1 MAGNAIAPAVQAR
14 SSVERE
20 TVTRKERTQAV
31 IERGDIA
38 ELLRLAEGYPC
49 ACMGAKDD
57 EPECVCKMNSK
68 QVREAVSLAGLRRGK
83 LIRL

>member
-1 MAGNAIAPAVQAR
+1 MNR
-14 SSVERE
+14 R
-20 TVTRKERTQAV
+20 ERTQEI
-31 IERGDIA
+31 IERGDVA

-49 ACMGAKDD
+49 ACMGAKDG

-83 LIRL
+83 LVRTGGIKP